1 MANEMLWST
10 QSGYLSNEELDMQFA
25 REAQPRMRF
34 RQFVAIKKA
43 FGKSK
48 GESVNWLK
56 VSNAGSYGGLLAETQ
71 TMHETTQPLSWGTLT
86 VSEYGE
92 LLAA

>member
-10 QSGYLSNEELDMQFA
+10 QSGYLSNKELDMTFQ
-25 REAQPRMRF
+25 REAQPRMKF
-34 RQFVAIKKA
+34 RQFVAVKKA

-56 VSNAGSYGGLLAETQ
+56 VSNAGAYGGKLAETQ
-71 TMHETTQPLSWGTLT
+71 TMHEATQPLAWGTVT
-86 VSEYGE
+86 VDEYKI
-92 LLAA
+92 AA